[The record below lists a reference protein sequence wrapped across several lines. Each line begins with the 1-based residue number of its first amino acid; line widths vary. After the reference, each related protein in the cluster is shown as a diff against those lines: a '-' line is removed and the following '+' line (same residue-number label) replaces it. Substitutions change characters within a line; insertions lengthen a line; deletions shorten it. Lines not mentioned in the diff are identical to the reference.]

1 MSVFAKAPSAN
12 AKPDS
17 IVQYKNTIFIGYQ
30 MAGDV
35 KDGSVPG
42 LTNTVVQYDL
52 GGNVLKTY
60 SVPGH
65 VDGLM
70 ARTDTNRL
78 WAMSNEDANPE
89 LTIIDLATGTQKI
102 YQATVNPTADG
113 GGFDDMQL
121 MNGVVYVSASNPST
135 PGAAPTVVSLT
146 LNPFRLR

>member
-1 MSVFAKAPSAN
+1 MKMKIFLSAISVAVVLSACGGSSDNVTATPGLAPANTAQVPNTATAAGFSLSVFAKAPSAN

-17 IVQYKNTIFIGYQ
+17 IVQYNNTIFIGYQ

-52 GGNVLKTY
+52 SGNVLKTY
-60 SVPGH
+60 TVPGH

-70 ARTDTNRL
+70 ARTDTNTL

-89 LTIIDLATGTQKI
+89 LTIH
-102 YQATVNPTADG
+102 G
-113 GGFDDMQL
+113 G
-121 MNGVVYVSASNPST
+121 
-135 PGAAPTVVSLT
+135 
-146 LNPFRLR
+146 